1 MEQPSVLQSRL
12 ELCLTRSAKPFV
24 QRYAFSRIMQ
34 KLRYQLPEKLLRRAQ
49 LAKRKAQ
56 RRLDRDKD
64 AKVKDEEHE
73 ARRAILH
80 KRKIFTDQLVAA
92 RKARRED
99 WELGPLAPRRDVG
112 DQALKYGTAD
122 GNQLQLHIHPSKLH
136 LDWKMRHLPP
146 GKRMEKLG
154 WKSVGTRKW
163 EKLGNLF
170 YKNDRVAVVR
180 GSQAGKI
187 AIVNEA
193 LEEEEMLTLKSVNLV
208 RSTLPC
214 LSTFEHY

>member
-1 MEQPSVLQSRL
+1 
-12 ELCLTRSAKPFV
+12 
-24 QRYAFSRIMQ
+24 MQ

-64 AKVKDEEHE
+64 AKVKEEEHE
-73 ARRAILH
+73 TRRTILYQ
-80 KRKIFTDQLVAA
+80 RTLFTDQLVAA

-99 WELGPLAPRRDVG
+99 WELGPLAPRREVG
-112 DQALKYGTAD
+112 DQALKYGTIN
-122 GNQLQLHIHPSKLH
+122 GNQLQTFVHPSKLH

-154 WKSVGTRKW
+154 WKSVGAREW

-170 YKNDRVAVVR
+170 YENDRVAVVR
-180 GSQAGKI
+180 GPQAGKI
-187 AIVNEA
+187 AIVDKTF
-193 LEEEEMLTLKSVNLV
+193 EEEEMLKLKDMNLV
-208 RSTLPC
+208 RSLLP
-214 LSTFEHY
+214 Y

>member
-1 MEQPSVLQSRL
+1 
-12 ELCLTRSAKPFV
+12 
-24 QRYAFSRIMQ
+24 MQ
-34 KLRYQLPEKLLRRAQ
+34 KLRTQLPEKLLRRAQ

-64 AKVKDEEHE
+64 AKVKEEEHE
-73 ARRAILH
+73 SRRAILQQ
-80 KRKIFTDQLVAA
+80 RKFFTDQLIAA

-112 DQALKYGTAD
+112 DQALKYGTAH
-122 GNQLQLHIHPSKLH
+122 GSQLQSYIHPSKLH

-154 WKSVGTRKW
+154 WKSVGARKW

-170 YKNDRVAVVR
+170 YENDKVAVVR
-180 GSQAGKI
+180 GSQAGKM
-187 AIVNEA
+187 AVVKEA
-193 LEEEEMLTLKSVNLV
+193 FEEEEMLILKGVNLV
-208 RSTLPC
+208 RSTFPC
-214 LSTFEHY
+214 LSAFEHY

>member
-1 MEQPSVLQSRL
+1 
-12 ELCLTRSAKPFV
+12 
-24 QRYAFSRIMQ
+24 MQ
-34 KLRYQLPEKLLRRAQ
+34 KLRYELPEKLLRRAQ

-73 ARRAILH
+73 ARRAMLH
-80 KRKIFTDQLVAA
+80 QRKIFTGQLVAA

-112 DQALKYGTAD
+112 DQALKYGTAKEV
-122 GNQLQLHIHPSKLH
+122 QLQLCVHPSKLH

-146 GKRMEKLG
+146 EKRMEKLG
-154 WKSVGTRKW
+154 WKSVRAHEW

-170 YKNDRVAVVR
+170 YEKDRVAVVR
-180 GSQAGKI
+180 GPQAGKI
-187 AIVNEA
+187 AVVDKAHEK
-193 LEEEEMLTLKSVNLV
+193 EEMISLKSVNMV
-208 RSTLPC
+208 RSLLPC
-214 LSTFEHY
+214 LSAFEHY